1 MRFALI
7 FPSVI
12 NKGEDIYCILS
23 HAVIQFSLFI
33 VRCDQKW
40 IYRDSNYFELHI
52 NWILF
57 RQARNQ
63 TMWQKSLTLYLTG
76 AKVQQLFQSE
86 KSIGF
91 IGVLILYLE
100 TGVCCM
106 FPSYISAWSSIAYLL
121 FNVLSR
127 IYFSSTLL
135 SWLYFCSNYF

>member
-1 MRFALI
+1 
-7 FPSVI
+7 
-12 NKGEDIYCILS
+12 
-23 HAVIQFSLFI
+23 
-33 VRCDQKW
+33 
-40 IYRDSNYFELHI
+40 
-52 NWILF
+52 
-57 RQARNQ
+57 
-63 TMWQKSLTLYLTG
+63 MWQKSLTLYLTG

>member
-12 NKGEDIYCILS
+12 NEGENVACSNSILSIYCSMWSKVNLS
-23 HAVIQFSLFI
+23 
-33 VRCDQKW
+33 W
-40 IYRDSNYFELHI
+40 
-52 NWILF
+52 
-57 RQARNQ
+57 
-63 TMWQKSLTLYLTG
+63 
-76 AKVQQLFQSE
+76 QQLFWIAHKLNFIQASTE
-86 KSIGF
+86 SNNVAEIIDSLSYRGKSTTIVPIWKSIGF